1 MSSKDI
7 NTLSEFDLGN
17 ITRTPAYIGDSG
29 KEILSWYHETNSET
43 TYTSTVVICPP
54 ISVEY
59 MNSYRTLRYTA
70 DYFAA
75 AGIPALRFDYLG
87 NGSSVEKDKEL
98 SYIDSYIYSIRT
110 ACEYAKKRSG
120 NENIILLG
128 FRIGALFSAI
138 YNEETPIKSMIIWG
152 GIFNGKKYVRELKA
166 LQLTGL
172 SPDVLSDEY
181 EIDVAGTLLN
191 KSEADELSR
200 INLINKNTQYEN
212 ILLVNRD
219 DFRKDKKQIKHWL
232 DNNVKIREI
241 ETIDFQDI
249 ITDPHNSKV
258 PHTTIKEIVNSTIR
272 DISNKK
278 TRKPIYKESKN
289 FVNISYFES
298 EIIERFVNFGTDNKS
313 FGIITEPR
321 TVNPKLPVIILPNSG
336 ANHHAGPNRLYVN
349 IARELA
355 SIGFICFRFDLNSI
369 GDSLS
374 HERLEHDVYPALS
387 ENEIIAC
394 QQLLSR
400 RYNTE
405 KFILIGLCSG
415 AYTAFNAAQK
425 IKKNNIAES
434 ILINPLT
441 FHWEEGMTLSDSSVS
456 TYHAWG
462 WYKKAITNKESW
474 IKFFTGKINYHV
486 LATAIKD
493 RLIDRFKSTFLN
505 LFHST
510 VDSHNKSSKLPSKL
524 NFICNERNID
534 LTFIFSDTD
543 PGMDILM
550 LNSGRLVK
558 KLVNMNKVSIYTI
571 KKSDHTFSKHQPREE
586 AIKILV
592 SHLSKKY
599 LDQQEKT

>member
-1 MSSKDI
+1 MSSIDI
-7 NTLSEFDLGN
+7 NTTSEFDLGN
-17 ITRTPAYIGDSG
+17 ITRTPAYIGDEG
-29 KEILSWYHETNSET
+29 KEILSWYHEPNSET
-43 TYTSTVVICPP
+43 THTSTIVICPP
-54 ISVEY
+54 IAVEY

-75 AGIPALRFDYLG
+75 AGIPVLRFDYLG
-87 NGSSVEKDKEL
+87 NGSSVEHNNEL
-98 SYIDSYIYSIRT
+98 SYIESFVYSIRK

-138 YNEETPIKSMIIWG
+138 YNKESPIKSMIIWG
-152 GIFNGKKYVRELKA
+152 GVFNGKKYVRELKA
-166 LQLTGL
+166 LQLTGVE
-172 SPDVLSDEY
+172 SEEASEEN
-181 EIDVAGTLLN
+181 EIDVAGTLLS
-191 KSEADELSR
+191 KSEAEELSR
-200 INLINKNTQYEN
+200 INLINNNTPYKN

-219 DFRKDKKQIKHWL
+219 DFRKDKKQINHWL
-232 DNNVKIREI
+232 ENNVNISEI

-258 PHTTIKEIVNSTIR
+258 PHTTIKEIVNSTISE
-272 DISNKK
+272 ISNN
-278 TRKPIYKESKN
+278 TITKPIYKDAKN
-289 FVNISYFES
+289 SVNLSYLET
-298 EIIERFVNFGTDNKS
+298 EIIERFVKFGTDNNS
-313 FGIITEPR
+313 FGIITEPLS
-321 TVNPKLPVIILPNSG
+321 VNQKLPVIILPNSG

-349 IARELA
+349 IARKLA
-355 SIGFICFRFDLNSI
+355 SIGFICLRFDLNSI

-394 QQLLSR
+394 QQLLCR
-400 RYNTE
+400 KYNTE

-425 IKKNNIAES
+425 IKKNNISES

-474 IKFFTGKINYHV
+474 IKFFTGKINYQV
-486 LATAIKD
+486 LITALKD
-493 RLIDRFKSTFLN
+493 RLIDRYESTFLN

-510 VDSHNKSSKLPSKL
+510 EDSHNKSSKLPSKI

-543 PGMDILM
+543 PGLDILM

-558 KLVNMNKVSIYTI
+558 KLINMKKVAIYTI
-571 KKSDHTFSKHQPREE
+571 KKSDHTFSKYQPRKK
-586 AIKILV
+586 AIEILV

-599 LDQQEKT
+599 LDQKENI